1 MSAPHDASELA
12 SATQPSSGHEA
23 HTEPQSG
30 SQPSAHTPVTDARPQ
45 TPDSPDNSDSTSPA
59 ATLPG
64 LVSPTT
70 DVPALHTTPPG
81 TVPDDGA
88 STVQN
93 VGNNY
98 GTAVAVQNINEIQRL
113 RGTPLPDDWIKARL
127 HPYLPDDQATK
138 AIDALLDV
146 HRAAVIH
153 STAGTG
159 RYTTALHTL
168 THQRVKDIRQVRREP
183 NERVELEGLKDED
196 TGWILDLRDEEETLR
211 PGFGLHLR
219 EAADHLRAMRS
230 YVVVVTHTDTW
241 MTVAGEA
248 TELAH
253 FLAPPAALDVLH
265 THLERHRP
273 PVRDLEKWCADEAIT
288 RQLHQATPAEAA
300 RLARVIITAVSL
312 DDSTGEP
319 KPFKELVEA
328 VIQSTHNWRTVLRTW
343 HTDHPNSAHRNYLLA
358 AAALDGAPAEAIYE
372 AQTTLGEALDD
383 TPTAVCGQQGPGI
396 IELTHTIGAEL
407 GDDDRIHF
415 LKPGYA
421 EAVVDYFWVDR
432 PHHVAAFTRWTAEQA
447 ASLPPD
453 LGVPLAER
461 VAQWATRYTLAKQ
474 SFTVLRAIATHWAK
488 TRNLRGKATDLLVA
502 AAIDPTAGKRARA
515 QYLAWAKAPDT
526 DEPMHR
532 GSTPI
537 ILKQALADAL
547 AQLGHAYP
555 QIALK
560 RLAELAAH
568 TTHQA
573 VTDAVGDALTELWDQ
588 PAHQDTIR
596 TTLTTWFAASQPHS
610 TAAARRT
617 FLHLAGRTTMDG
629 TPLLLA
635 RAGSETGPFA
645 LTGWRCALDK
655 EADPDLQRAVSTWL
669 DSALTHDRLRP
680 VILQTFTEA
689 VFRSDTDR
697 TYLAPRFLTLNHM
710 AYGWEPAH
718 LGTQPTARTRLRD
731 ALVIALR
738 EADPT
743 APATLHH
750 APATS

>member
-1 MSAPHDASELA
+1 MPEPATHTSDAPA
-12 SATQPSSGHEA
+12 P
-23 HTEPQSG
+23 
-30 SQPSAHTPVTDARPQ
+30 
-45 TPDSPDNSDSTSPA
+45 
-59 ATLPG
+59 
-64 LVSPTT
+64 
-70 DVPALHTTPPG
+70 HTTPDDQG
-81 TVPDDGA
+81 PDGGA

-93 VGNNY
+93 VGTNY

-127 HPYLPDDQATK
+127 GPYLPDDQTTK
-138 AIDALLDV
+138 ALNELLAV
-146 HRAAVIH
+146 HRVAVIH
-153 STAGTG
+153 NTAGTG

-196 TGWILDLRDEEETLR
+196 TGWILDLRDEEEALR

-219 EAADHLRAMRS
+219 EAAGHLRAMRS
-230 YVVVVTHTDTW
+230 FVVVVTHTDTW
-241 MTVAGEA
+241 MPVAGEA

-253 FLAPPAALDVLH
+253 LLAPPTALDVLH
-265 THLERHRP
+265 THLERHEP
-273 PVRDLEKWCADEAIT
+273 SIRDLEKWRADEAII
-288 RQLHQATPAEAA
+288 RQLGRATPAEAA
-300 RLARVIITAVSL
+300 RLARIIIAAVGL
-312 DDSTGEP
+312 DNSTGEP
-319 KPFKELVEA
+319 TPFESLVEA
-328 VIQSTHNWRTVLRTW
+328 VIQSAHNWRTTLRTW
-343 HTDHPNSAHRNYLLA
+343 HTCNPDSAHRNYLLA
-358 AAALDGAPAEAIYE
+358 AAALDGAPAETIYE
-372 AQTTLGEALDD
+372 AHATLGEALDD
-383 TPTAVCGQQGPGI
+383 TPHPIHGQQGPGL

-407 GDDDRIHF
+407 RNDDRISF

-488 TRNLRGKATDLLVA
+488 TRNLHSQAEDLLVA
-502 AAIDPTAGKRARA
+502 AAVDPTAGKRARE

-526 DEPMHR
+526 DELAHR
-532 GSTPI
+532 RATPTV
-537 ILKQALADAL
+537 LKQALAGAL

-568 TTHQA
+568 THDGA
-573 VTDAVGDALTELWDQ
+573 VTDAVGDALTVLWDQ

-596 TTLTTWFAASQPHS
+596 ATLTAWFAASQHHY
-610 TAAARRT
+610 TAAARRA
-617 FLHLAGRTTMDG
+617 FLHLADRTTTDG
-629 TPLLLA
+629 IPLLLA
-635 RAGSETGPFA
+635 RVGSEPDPFA
-645 LTGWRCALDK
+645 LTGWRCALDD
-655 EADPDLQRAVSTWL
+655 EADPDLQRAFNTWL
-669 DSALTHDRLRP
+669 DSALTHDPLRSA
-680 VILQTFTEA
+680 IMQTFTEA
-689 VFRSDTDR
+689 LFRSDTDR
-697 TYLAPRFLTLNHM
+697 TYLAPRFLVLTHV
-710 AYGWEPAH
+710 AYGWEPARA
-718 LGTQPTARTRLRD
+718 GAQPSERTHLRD
-731 ALVIALR
+731 ELVIALR

-750 APATS
+750 APATA

>member
-1 MSAPHDASELA
+1 MPAPANHTSDALAPPTTPHDK
-12 SATQPSSGHEA
+12 G
-23 HTEPQSG
+23 
-30 SQPSAHTPVTDARPQ
+30 
-45 TPDSPDNSDSTSPA
+45 
-59 ATLPG
+59 
-64 LVSPTT
+64 
-70 DVPALHTTPPG
+70 
-81 TVPDDGA
+81 PDDSA

-127 HPYLPDDQATK
+127 RPYLPDDQTTK
-138 AIDALLDV
+138 AIDTLLDA
-146 HRAAVIH
+146 HRVAVIH
-153 STAGTG
+153 NTAGTG

-168 THQRVKDIRQVRREP
+168 THRRIKDIRQVRREP
-183 NERVELEGLKDED
+183 NERVELEGLKDEE

-219 EAADHLRAMRS
+219 EAADHLHAMRS

-241 MTVAGEA
+241 TPVVGEA

-253 FLAPPAALDVLH
+253 LLAPPDALDVLH
-265 THLERHRP
+265 THLQRHQP
-273 PVRDLEKWCADEAIT
+273 PIRDLDKWRADEAIT
-288 RQLHQATPAEAA
+288 RQLHRATPAEAA
-300 RLARVIITAVSL
+300 RLARIIITAVSL

-319 KPFKELVEA
+319 KPFEELIEA

-383 TPTAVCGQQGPGI
+383 TPTAVRGQQGPGI

-432 PHHVAAFTRWTAEQA
+432 PHHVPAFTRWTAEQA
-447 ASLPPD
+447 ASLPAD

-474 SFTVLRAIATHWAK
+474 SFTVLRAITTHWAK
-488 TRNLRGKATDLLVA
+488 TRSLHGKATDLLVA
-502 AAIDPTAGKRARA
+502 AAVDPTAGKRARD
-515 QYLAWAKAPDT
+515 QYLTWAKAPDT
-526 DEPMHR
+526 DELTHR
-532 GSTPI
+532 GSTPTV
-537 ILKQALADAL
+537 LKQALAAAL

-568 TTHQA
+568 TTDEA

-596 TTLTTWFAASQPHS
+596 ATLTTWFAASQHHY

-617 FLHLAGRTTMDG
+617 FLHLADRTTPDNI
-629 TPLLLA
+629 PLLLA
-635 RAGSETGPFA
+635 RTGSESDPFA
-645 LTGWRCALDK
+645 LTGWRCALDD
-655 EADPDLQRAVSTWL
+655 EADTDLQRAVSTWL

-680 VILQTFTEA
+680 AILQTFTEA
-689 VFRSDTDR
+689 IFRSDTDR
-697 TYLAPRFLTLNHM
+697 TYLAPRFLTLNHV

-718 LGTQPTARTRLRD
+718 PGAQPTARTHLRD

-750 APATS
+750 AHTTP

>member
-1 MSAPHDASELA
+1 
-12 SATQPSSGHEA
+12 
-23 HTEPQSG
+23 
-30 SQPSAHTPVTDARPQ
+30 
-45 TPDSPDNSDSTSPA
+45 
-59 ATLPG
+59 
-64 LVSPTT
+64 
-70 DVPALHTTPPG
+70 
-81 TVPDDGA
+81 
-88 STVQN
+88 VQN

-127 HPYLPDDQATK
+127 RPYLPDDQTTK

-146 HRAAVIH
+146 HRVAVIH
-153 STAGTG
+153 NTAGTG

-196 TGWILDLRDEEETLR
+196 TGWIVDLRDEEEALR

-230 YVVVVTHTDTW
+230 YVVVVAHTDTW
-241 MTVAGEA
+241 IPVAGEA

-253 FLAPPAALDVLH
+253 FLAPPDALDVLH
-265 THLERHRP
+265 NHLQRHQP
-273 PVRDLEKWCADEAIT
+273 PVRDLDKWRADQAII
-288 RQLHQATPAEAA
+288 RQLDQATPAEAA
-300 RLARVIITAVSL
+300 RLARIIITAVSL

-319 KPFKELVEA
+319 KRFEELVEA
-328 VIQSTHNWRTVLRTW
+328 VIQSTHNWRNVLRTW

-372 AQTTLGEALDD
+372 AQITLGEALED
-383 TPTAVCGQQGPGI
+383 TLTAVRGQQGPGI

-407 GDDDRIHF
+407 DDDDRIHF

-447 ASLPPD
+447 ASLPAD
-453 LGVPLAER
+453 LGLPLAER

-488 TRNLRGKATDLLVA
+488 TPHLRGKATDLLVA
-502 AAIDPTAGKRARA
+502 AAVDSTAGKRARD

-526 DEPMHR
+526 DELTHR
-532 GSTPI
+532 GSTPTV
-537 ILKQALADAL
+537 LKQALAGAL

-568 TTHQA
+568 TADGA

-596 TTLTTWFAASQPHS
+596 TTLTTWFAASQHHY

-617 FLHLAGRTTMDG
+617 FLHLADRTTTDNI
-629 TPLLLA
+629 PLLLA
-635 RAGSETGPFA
+635 QTDSESDPFA
-645 LTGWRCALDK
+645 LTGWRCALDEK
-655 EADPDLQRAVSTWL
+655 ADPDLQRAVSTWL
-669 DSALTHDRLRP
+669 ASALTHDRLRP
-680 VILQTFTEA
+680 AILQTFTEA

-697 TYLAPRFLTLNHM
+697 TYLAPRFLTLNHV

-718 LGTQPTARTRLRD
+718 FCAQPTARTRLRD

-750 APATS
+750 AQTTP